1 MNTPIVFLHG
11 WGLNGRI
18 WHTLIESL
26 PKRTCHA
33 PDLPGYGSAPFA
45 PPYDPDTLADRL
57 ASATSAPALLVGWS
71 LGGLVA
77 LAWAARRPDTV
88 RGLVLVGATPAFVQR
103 DDWPH
108 GMAAEVFDEF
118 ARSLAQDWRATLLR
132 FLALQARGGEA
143 ARMGIGRLRAELFAH
158 GEPAPETLAAGL
170 DLLRNTDLR
179 PRLAAV
185 RCPTLIVQGGH
196 DTLCPPAAAEW
207 LAANLA
213 NARLALLPRA
223 AHAPFLSHPDEFAAR
238 LTEFS
243 DGL

>member
-18 WHTLIESL
+18 WHALVESL
-26 PKRTCHA
+26 PERACLA
-33 PDLPGYGSAPFA
+33 PDLPGYGNAPFVT
-45 PPYDPDTLADRL
+45 PYDPDTLADRL
-57 ASATSAPALLVGWS
+57 ATSAPAILVGWS

-88 RGLVLVGATPAFVQR
+88 RGLVLVGATPAFVRR

-108 GMAAEVFDEF
+108 GMATELFDEF
-118 ARSLAQDWRATLLR
+118 ARALAQDWRATLQR

-143 ARMGIGRLRAELFAH
+143 ARRVIERLRAELFAH
-158 GEPAPETLAAGL
+158 GEPVPETLAAGL
-170 DLLRNTDLR
+170 ELLRNTDLR
-179 PRLAAV
+179 PRLPAV
-185 RCPTLIVQGGH
+185 RCPTLIVHGGH

-213 NARLALLPRA
+213 HARLALLPRA
-223 AHAPFLSHPDEFAAR
+223 AHAPFLSHPDEFVAR
-238 LTEFS
+238 LTEFI